1 MENICLQADRVHQAV
16 ITYGIMRTNIVRV
29 LRIATIIIALLPVG
43 ISYADAQD
51 YVNTPVSISKE
62 KVKING
68 QVFYSH
74 VVLERQTL
82 FSISKAYN
90 VSVDDIYKYN
100 PAVKQ
105 NGLVKNS
112 IIIIPVAEETAVKEV
127 EEPKLA
133 EAAAPVQ
140 ESVQKVEKE
149 PVKKE
154 AAKKKKK
161 THTVK
166 WYENIDDIAAK
177 YGVTVE
183 EIMAANKLSDR
194 KIKSR
199 MKLEIPEPGEIVIAS
214 VPAEDDNIL
223 AADSTATAIHDVQTD
238 VEEED
243 NTPWWSLK
251 RNEKVTV
258 SLMLPFKATGTSGS
272 RSNMDFYSGV
282 LLAVNDLGASG
293 ISTDLNVFDIADGN
307 YDPARS
313 DIRNSDIIIG
323 PVSAKDITQA
333 LTYVGNSSVLVSPL
347 DPKAESLVRTHPDMV
362 QAPTPHKIQYN
373 DLAAW
378 IKEDCT
384 AEDRVIL
391 ISEKGARLTEA
402 ALEMK
407 HSVDSAGI
415 RYSSFSYSI
424 LEGRDVEKPLKALMT
439 DTAAN
444 RVMVISENEAF
455 VNDVVRNLNMMIHQK
470 YNVILYGPS
479 KIRSYETIEV
489 ENFHK
494 TNLHVSLTYY
504 IDYNDQR
511 VKNMLMKYRALFNAE
526 PTQFAYQGYDI
537 ASYFIELCSKYGK
550 DWQNYLSHE
559 EKSMLQSTFKCMQQG
574 DGGYVNQGV
583 RRIVYEKDWTISKI
597 R

>member
-1 MENICLQADRVHQAV
+1 MSI
-16 ITYGIMRTNIVRV
+16 NIVRA
-29 LRIATIIIALLPVG
+29 LRIAAIAFVLMPSG
-43 ISYADAQD
+43 IRYSDAQD

-68 QVFYSH
+68 QTCYSH

-100 PAVKQ
+100 PSVRQ
-105 NGLVKNS
+105 SGLVKNS
-112 IIIIPVAEETAVKEV
+112 IIIIPVAEGTAVKEDEAKQV
-127 EEPKLA
+127 EA
-133 EAAAPVQ
+133 EAAVQ
-140 ESVQKVEKE
+140 ESVQKAEKE
-149 PVKKE
+149 QIKKE
-154 AAKKKKK
+154 TARKKKKI
-161 THTVK
+161 HTVK
-166 WYENIDDIAAK
+166 WYESIDDIASK

-194 KIKSR
+194 KLKSR
-199 MKLEIPEPGEIVIAS
+199 MKLEIPEPGEVVIAD
-214 VPAEDDNIL
+214 VPTEEENIPQ
-223 AADSTATAIHDVQTD
+223 ADSTTVVSHDGQIA
-238 VEEED
+238 EETED
-243 NTPWWSLK
+243 ESPWWSFRK
-251 RNEKVTV
+251 NEKVTA
-258 SLMLPFKATGTSGS
+258 SLLLPFKATGTSGS

-282 LLAVNDLGASG
+282 LLAINDLAASG
-293 ISTDLNVFDIADGN
+293 ISTDLNVYDIADGS
-307 YDPARS
+307 YDPTRN

-323 PVSAKDITQA
+323 PVSVKDITMSLA
-333 LTYVGNSSVLVSPL
+333 SVGNSSVLVSPL
-347 DPKAESLVRTHPDMV
+347 DPKAESLVSTHPDMV
-362 QAPTPHKIQYN
+362 QAPTPHKMQYE

-378 IKEDCT
+378 VKEDYLP
-384 AEDRVIL
+384 DDKVIL

-407 HSVDSAGI
+407 QSVDSAKI
-415 RYSSFSYSI
+415 DYSIFSYSI
-424 LEGRDVEKPLKALMT
+424 LEGRDIEKPLKALMT
-439 DTAAN
+439 NTATN
-444 RVMVISENEAF
+444 RVMIISENEAF

-479 KIRSYETIEV
+479 KIRSFETIEV

-504 IDYNDQR
+504 IDYNDPR
-511 VKNMLMKYRALFNAE
+511 VKNLLMKYRALFNTE

-550 DWQNYLSHE
+550 DWQKYLPHE

-574 DGGYVNQGV
+574 DGGYVNHGV
-583 RRIVYEKDWTISKI
+583 RRIVYEKDWTISKV

>member
-1 MENICLQADRVHQAV
+1 MSI
-16 ITYGIMRTNIVRV
+16 NIVRV
-29 LRIATIIIALLPVG
+29 LRIAAIVIALMPSG
-43 ISYADAQD
+43 IRYADAQD

-62 KVKING
+62 KVRING
-68 QVFYSH
+68 QLCYSH

-100 PAVKQ
+100 PSVKQ

-112 IIIIPVAEETAVKEV
+112 IIIIPVAEETAVQKEQ
-127 EEPKLA
+127 PKQI
-133 EAAAPVQ
+133 EAAEPVISDVQ
-140 ESVQKVEKE
+140 EADREPEK
-149 PVKKE
+149 KDT
-154 AAKKKKK
+154 ARKKKK

-166 WYENIDDIAAK
+166 WYESIEDIAGR

-183 EIMAANKLSDR
+183 EIMAANRLSSRKL
-194 KIKSR
+194 KSR
-199 MKLEIPEPGEIVIAS
+199 MKLEIPEPGETVIAGI
-214 VPAEDDNIL
+214 PAEEENISL
-223 AADSTATAIHDVQTD
+223 SDSTAVVPHDGQTIMEQN
-238 VEEED
+238 EE
-243 NTPWWSLK
+243 NPWWSFK
-251 RNEKVTV
+251 RNEKVTA
-258 SLMLPFKATGTSGS
+258 SLLLPFKATGTSGS

-282 LLAVNDLGASG
+282 LLAVNDLGAAG
-293 ISTDLNVFDIADGN
+293 ISTDLNVYDIADGS
-307 YDPARS
+307 YESARNA
-313 DIRNSDIIIG
+313 IRNSDIIIG
-323 PVSAKDITQA
+323 PVSVKDITLA
-333 LTYVGNSSVLVSPL
+333 LTTVGNSSVLVSPL
-347 DPKAESLVRTHPDMV
+347 DPKAEGLVSTHPDMV
-362 QAPTPHKIQYN
+362 QAPTPHKMQYN

-378 IKEDCT
+378 IREDCGP
-384 AEDRVIL
+384 EDRVIL

-402 ALEMK
+402 AHEMK
-407 HSVDSAGI
+407 QSVDSAGI
-415 RYSSFSYSI
+415 SYSSFSYSI

-444 RVMVISENEAF
+444 RVMIISENEAF

-479 KIRSYETIEV
+479 KIRSFETIEV

-494 TNLHVSLTYY
+494 TNLHVCLSYY

-511 VKNMLMKYRALFNAE
+511 VKNMLMKYRALFNTE

-550 DWQNYLSHE
+550 DWQKYLSHE

-574 DGGYVNQGV
+574 DGGYVNHGV
-583 RRIVYEKDWTISKI
+583 RRIVYEKDWTISKV

>member
-1 MENICLQADRVHQAV
+1 MSI
-16 ITYGIMRTNIVRV
+16 NIVRA
-29 LRIATIIIALLPVG
+29 LRIAAIAFVLMPSG
-43 ISYADAQD
+43 IRYADAQD
-51 YVNTPVSISKE
+51 YANTPVSISKE

-68 QVFYSH
+68 QTCYSH

-100 PAVKQ
+100 PSVRQ
-105 NGLVKNS
+105 SGLVKNS
-112 IIIIPVAEETAVKEV
+112 IIIIPVAEGTAVKEDEAKQV
-127 EEPKLA
+127 EA
-133 EAAAPVQ
+133 EAAVQ
-140 ESVQKVEKE
+140 ESVQKAEKE

-154 AAKKKKK
+154 TARKKKKI
-161 THTVK
+161 HTVK
-166 WYENIDDIAAK
+166 WYESIDDIASK

-194 KIKSR
+194 KLKSR
-199 MKLEIPEPGEIVIAS
+199 MKLEIPEPGEVVIAD
-214 VPAEDDNIL
+214 VPTEEENIPQ
-223 AADSTATAIHDVQTD
+223 ADSTTVVSHDGQIA
-238 VEEED
+238 EETED
-243 NTPWWSLK
+243 ESPWWSFRK
-251 RNEKVTV
+251 NEKVTA
-258 SLMLPFKATGTSGS
+258 SLLLPFKATGTSGS

-282 LLAVNDLGASG
+282 LLAINDLAASG
-293 ISTDLNVFDIADGN
+293 ISTDLNVYDIADGS
-307 YDPARS
+307 YDPTRN

-323 PVSAKDITQA
+323 PVSVKDITMSLA
-333 LTYVGNSSVLVSPL
+333 SVGNSSVLVSPL
-347 DPKAESLVRTHPDMV
+347 DPKAESLVSTHTDMV
-362 QAPTPHKIQYN
+362 QAPTPHKMQYE

-378 IKEDCT
+378 VKEDCLP
-384 AEDRVIL
+384 DDKVIL

-407 HSVDSAGI
+407 QSVDSAKI
-415 RYSSFSYSI
+415 DYSSFSYSI
-424 LEGRDVEKPLKALMT
+424 LEGRDIEKPLKALMT
-439 DTAAN
+439 NTATN
-444 RVMVISENEAF
+444 RVMIISENEAF

-479 KIRSYETIEV
+479 KIRSFETIEV

-504 IDYNDQR
+504 IDYNDPR
-511 VKNMLMKYRALFNAE
+511 VKNLLMKYRALFNTE

-550 DWQNYLSHE
+550 DWQKYLPHE

-574 DGGYVNQGV
+574 DGGYVNHGV
-583 RRIVYEKDWTISKI
+583 RRIVYEKDWTISKV